1 MSRYVD
7 EIVDDFNRQFKGTHL
22 MAAVDKVFLDTDAVL
37 FRFIDEPGIVIE
49 VPLKAHYFSECTM
62 SLPRYLDFKFN
73 FSKIDNF
80 IKRILDTPKS
90 KLLSEPKYVVMPENL
105 DSSRGPQCLTTDV
118 TGRVF
123 FAAKK
128 NGLKQ
133 KFSFDELQE
142 IINRTADGAGI
153 SWLTPVVNQY
163 KKLVE

>member
-1 MSRYVD
+1 MYID
-7 EIVDDFNRQFKGTHL
+7 EIVNELKQNLTGSDLRVKVHKSKSNGYMEIND
-22 MAAVDKVFLDTDAVL
+22 MAAGFMYRVPFEAVYVSQCEMASQC
-37 FRFIDEPGIVIE
+37 F
-49 VPLKAHYFSECTM
+49 
-62 SLPRYLDFKFN
+62 YLDN
-73 FSKIDNF
+73 EDYRAIDKA
-80 IKRILDTPKS
+80 IKQILKTPAT
-90 KLLSEPKYVVMPENL
+90 KLLAEPKYVVMPENL
-105 DSSRGPQCLTTDV
+105 DSSHGPQCLTTDV

-153 SWLTPVVNQY
+153 SWLTPVINQC